1 MGSKVKFYFG
11 DLKIEVR
18 AVEGLILPLR
28 TRPILRNTA
37 GRVLQFEKQTNKELD
52 VLLTTDLQMQKLH
65 HKYLSQDR
73 PTDIMAF
80 SQDDKKFLG
89 DIVISVETA
98 MRQAQEEGHD
108 LLTELQYLLIHGILH
123 LLGHDDRS
131 PSKRKIMRQK
141 ERQLLTRLNLDAH
154 PEKG

>member
-1 MGSKVKFYFG
+1 MGAKVKFYFG

-37 GRVLQFEKQTNKELD
+37 GRVLQFEKQTGKELD
-52 VLLTTDLQMQKLH
+52 VLLTTDLQIQKLNQ
-65 HKYLSQDR
+65 KYLSR
-73 PTDIMAF
+73 IGPTDVMAF
-80 SQDDKKFLG
+80 SQEDERFLG

-98 MRQAQEEGHD
+98 MRQAQEHGHD

-123 LLGHDDRS
+123 LLGHEDRS
-131 PSKRKIMRQK
+131 LSKRKTMRHK
-141 ERQLLTRLNLDAH
+141 ERQILEKLNIEAH

>member
-1 MGSKVKFYFG
+1 MGAKVKFYFG

-37 GRVLQFEKQTNKELD
+37 GRVLQLEKQTNKELD
-52 VLLTTDLQMQKLH
+52 VLLTTDLQMQKLN
-65 HKYLSQDR
+65 HKYLKKNQ
-73 PTDIMAF
+73 PTDVMAF
-80 SQDDKKFLG
+80 SQEDERFLG

-98 MRQAQEEGHD
+98 MRQAQDMGHD

-123 LLGHDDRS
+123 LMGFDDRV
-131 PSKRKIMRQK
+131 PAKRKLMRNK
-141 ERQLLTRLNLDAH
+141 ERLILTKLNIEAN
-154 PEKG
+154 PEKN

>member
-1 MGSKVKFYFG
+1 MGAKVKFYFG

-37 GRVLQFEKQTNKELD
+37 GRVLQLEKQTNKELD
-52 VLLTTDLQMQKLH
+52 VLLTTDLQMQKLN
-65 HKYLSQDR
+65 HKYLKKNQ
-73 PTDIMAF
+73 PTDVMAF
-80 SQDDKKFLG
+80 SQEDERFLG

-98 MRQAQEEGHD
+98 MRQAQDQGHD

-123 LLGHDDRS
+123 LMGFDDRV
-131 PSKRKIMRQK
+131 PAKRKLMRNK
-141 ERQLLTRLNLDAH
+141 ERHILTKLNIEAN
-154 PEKG
+154 PEKN